1 MKFASKRLV
10 CERKMHWLHKK
21 LCNFA
26 YIKQVS
32 SFNTILNKKASAC
45 LLTIYCFTV
54 IFRDVRIFN
63 ILPSNQ
69 NA

>member
-1 MKFASKRLV
+1 MKVASKRLV
-10 CERKMHWLHKK
+10 CERKNGYIKN
-21 LCNFA
+21 CNFA

-54 IFRDVRIFN
+54 IFRDVIIFN